1 MNEVVMQNEYA
12 LRLKEVSMNE
22 RIRELTDK
30 FSAEI
35 EADRAKFDQLLQE
48 KNELEMSAEDN
59 ARRTEE
65 RHQVL
70 PLCLPHLRYRP
81 HSFSPCESRDA
92 TCRDHV
98 SLTLQFSQT
107 CPGCFEHFVHP
118 STRVARVLMWPHVL
132 TARHFFTCEYATG
145 CYFLLYLSY

>member
-1 MNEVVMQNEYA
+1 MRQLWRSCSHVSRMVACGEGQVNEVVMQNEYA

-35 EADRAKFDQLLQE
+35 EADRTKFDQLLQE
-48 KNELEMSAEDN
+48 KNELEMSAEDT

-70 PLCLPHLRYRP
+70 VTR
-81 HSFSPCESRDA
+81 F
-92 TCRDHV
+92 
-98 SLTLQFSQT
+98 
-107 CPGCFEHFVHP
+107 P
-118 STRVARVLMWPHVL
+118 SAVLI
-132 TARHFFTCEYATG
+132 
-145 CYFLLYLSY
+145 